1 MENGAM
7 LPLLAW
13 LLAAAAAPVG
23 VPSSAVVSDPIAN
36 LYERPDETSSV
47 DDQAVLGESVDVLEE
62 TAGFARVTTADG
74 NTAWIPE
81 RSIRRGAAA
90 SGRAFEITSPWA
102 HLYATPDF
110 TRERPLLTAP
120 MGARLAVEESVV
132 TEGHGW
138 WRVALPD
145 GRRAFIAKEDV
156 ALAHAREAADL
167 DPSHWLTLGTRFVGA
182 PYTWGGTT
190 PLGFDCS
197 GLVWRVLERHGI
209 TLRRNSSEMCFKE
222 PRLVPVRFEELRPG
236 DLLFF
241 GTQDRI
247 DHEALWIG
255 DGRVLQA
262 TAYGV
267 PSTQV
272 SVFAESP
279 RLKDR
284 FRYARRLLGEPGA
297 KKPGGLDAQAVG
309 AVKSRVEALVAG
321 RKESYGVAFLDLT
334 SGASFSLNEKKV
346 FHAASTMKTP
356 VMLELLRRVDAG
368 ELSLDREIE
377 VVNEFKSLVDG
388 SPFTLELEAVED
400 GQVAPLLGK
409 KASLAFLMKEMIVRS
424 SNLATNLLLSMLGPG
439 SVQRFADELGAPTVH
454 VRRCVED
461 GKAYEKGLNNE
472 TDAAGMAALLRAAIE
487 TPKLSPHAKAL
498 AWDTL
503 AAQTWNE
510 EIPAGLHPQSGAV
523 VAHKTG
529 WISTAR
535 HDAAVVAL
543 PDGRRYVLVILASFT
558 DGKDGDARV
567 LDTGK
572 KISRA
577 VWDAMVR

>member
-1 MENGAM
+1 M

-13 LLAAAAAPVG
+13 LFAASAAPAL
-23 VPSSAVVSDPIAN
+23 VPAKAVVSDPVAN
-36 LYERPDETSSV
+36 LYERPDETSPV
-47 DDQAVLGESVDVLEE
+47 DDQAVLGESVDVQEE
-62 TAGFARVTTADG
+62 TTGFARVTTADG

-90 SGRAFEITSPWA
+90 QGRPFEIASPWA

-110 TRERPLLTAP
+110 TRARPLLTAP
-120 MGARLAVEESVV
+120 LGARVAVEEGV
-132 TEGHGW
+132 TSEGHGW

-145 GRRAFIAKEDV
+145 GRRAFVAKEDV
-156 ALAHAREAADL
+156 ALADARQTADL
-167 DPSHWLTLGTRFVGA
+167 DPSHWLALGTRFLGA

-197 GLVWRVLERHGI
+197 GLVWRVLERHGV
-209 TLRRNSSEMCFKE
+209 TLKRNSSEMCFKE

-241 GTQDRI
+241 GTEDRI
-247 DHEALWIG
+247 DHEAIWMG
-255 DGRVLQA
+255 DGKVLQA

-272 SVFAESP
+272 SVFAESA

-297 KKPGGLDAQAVG
+297 KKPGGLDKEAA
-309 AVKSRVEALVAG
+309 AALKARVEALIG
-321 RKESYGVAFLDLT
+321 GEREKFGVAFLDLV
-334 SGASFSLNEKKV
+334 SGASFSLNERKV

-377 VVNEFKSLVDG
+377 VRNEFKSLVDG

-400 GQVAPLLGK
+400 GQVSPLLGK
-409 KASLAFLMKEMIVRS
+409 KASLGFLMREMIVRS

-439 SVQRFADELGAPTVH
+439 AVQKFTDELGAPTLH

-472 TDAAGMAALLRAAIE
+472 TDAAGMAALMRAAVD
-487 TPKLSPHAKAL
+487 TPKLSPRARAL

-503 AAQTWNE
+503 SAQTWNE

-529 WISTAR
+529 WISSAR

-543 PDGRRYVLVILASFT
+543 PDGRRYVLVILATFS
-558 DGKDGDARV
+558 DGKGGDARV
-567 LDTGK
+567 LEVGK

-577 VWDAMVR
+577 VWDALVR